1 VVRASELTGSDSHPL
16 FTNLQKGF
24 DSPSLVVTFFSYRY
38 AMKKLALFLA
48 TAALAATSA
57 HAAIIFN
64 PANPFSA
71 VDEGGFTGTST
82 VGANPYSQARVLFS
96 FSGLNPDPLP
106 SSFQISNISLEGP
119 GISTSLSFA
128 DVTVSAN
135 GFALTGWVN
144 LDSTLSTVDLVGS
157 LVSFDLPGGNV
168 INDGGFECLC
178 ALCFGQ
184 RVQCADLHYRPDF
197 RGAKRR
203 PGSDPRARHL
213 GRSGFARWWCR
224 LRPLAQAQKRLTR
237 FLSFHSHPHSNVR
250 VFFLVLSSLLR

>member
-1 VVRASELTGSDSHPL
+1 
-16 FTNLQKGF
+16 
-24 DSPSLVVTFFSYRY
+24 
-38 AMKKLALFLA
+38 MKKLALFLA

-168 INDGGFECLC
+168 INDG
-178 ALCFGQ
+178 
-184 RVQCADLHYRPDF
+184 ADLSVFVRYASANEFNVLTSTTGPIF
-197 RGAKRR
+197 EAQNAGPAPIPEPGTWAAAALLVGGA
-203 PGSDPRARHL
+203 AY
-213 GRSGFARWWCR
+213 ARWR
-224 LRPLAQAQKRLTR
+224 KRK
-237 FLSFHSHPHSNVR
+237 SA
-250 VFFLVLSSLLR
+250 